1 MAVEG
6 TTEDHLA
13 WEERQRRGAA
23 IAAGLAALFT
33 FVGTVW
39 RFTALSGAP
48 RAGFLGA
55 LDETLKPGPVGSAP
69 SQRVETLRFYD
80 DNAATVLL
88 SSIMTALGYL
98 ALGWALTYL
107 AAATRNRR
115 PAFPK
120 VFVYL
125 PIVVAVLQALSTLVS
140 TIATGS
146 EVSDFLAGPKTV
158 DAAHDIFTGGL
169 TVFAQVLGIPGA
181 LGLALALVMISLNAM
196 RVGLLTRFMGV
207 IGMISGALL
216 LIPVGGPL
224 PIVQCFWLLMLA
236 LLFLQRSPGA
246 DPPAWKTGRAEPWPS
261 SADTRAE
268 RQRAAAAQRGEPV
281 DAEPEP
287 EPVGAGPATPAPS
300 PATSAA
306 KRKRKRR

>member
-1 MAVEG
+1 VAVEG
-6 TTEDHLA
+6 TTEEHLA
-13 WEERQRRGAA
+13 WEARQRRGAA
-23 IAAGLAALFT
+23 IAAILAALFT

-55 LDETLKPGPVGSAP
+55 LDETVAEGPVGSAP
-69 SQRVETLRFYD
+69 SQRTETFRFYD
-80 DNAATVLL
+80 DNAINVFL
-88 SSIMTALGYL
+88 SSLMTALGYL

-107 AAATRNRR
+107 AAAVRNRR
-115 PAFPK
+115 PEFPK
-120 VFVYL
+120 ALLYL
-125 PIVVAVLQALSTLVS
+125 PIVVAVLQALSTIV
-140 TIATGS
+140 TTVATAS
-146 EVSDFLAGPKTV
+146 AVSDYLAGPKTV

-216 LIPVGGPL
+216 IIPLGGPL
-224 PIVQCFWLLMLA
+224 PIVQCFWLIMLA
-236 LLFLQRSPGA
+236 VLFLHRSPGGT
-246 DPPAWKTGRAEPWPS
+246 PPAWRTGRAEPWPS
-261 SADTRAE
+261 SADIRAQ
-268 RQRAAAAQRGEPV
+268 RQKAAAAARGES
-281 DAEPEP
+281 EPEP
-287 EPVGAGPATPAPS
+287 EPVGASRGPS
-300 PATSAA
+300 PAASAA

>member
-13 WEERQRRGAA
+13 WEARQRRGAA

-33 FVGTVW
+33 FVGTIW

-55 LDETLKPGPVGSAP
+55 LDETVQTGPVGSAP
-69 SQRVETLRFYD
+69 SQRIETFRFYD
-80 DNAATVLL
+80 DNAINVLL
-88 SSIMTALGYL
+88 SSIITALGYL

-107 AAATRNRR
+107 AVAVRNRR

-120 VFVYL
+120 AFLYI
-125 PIVVAVLQALSTLVS
+125 PIVVAVCQALSTVVA
-140 TIATGS
+140 TIATGK

-169 TVFAQVLGIPGA
+169 SVFAQVLGIPGA

-216 LIPVGGPL
+216 IIPLGGPL
-224 PIVQCFWLLMLA
+224 PIVQSFWLVMLA
-236 LLFLQRSPGA
+236 VLFMQRSPGG
-246 DPPAWKTGRAEPWPS
+246 DPPAWRTGRAEPWPS
-261 SADTRAE
+261 SADARAE
-268 RQRAAAAQRGEPV
+268 RQKAAAEQRGEP
-281 DAEPEP
+281 AEPDR
-287 EPVGAGPATPAPS
+287 EPVGAGHAAQAPS

>member
-6 TTEDHLA
+6 TTEEHLA
-13 WEERQRRGAA
+13 WEARQRRGAA
-23 IAAGLAALFT
+23 IAAILAALLT

-55 LDETLKPGPVGSAP
+55 LDETVAEGPVGSAP
-69 SQRVETLRFYD
+69 SQRVETFRFYD
-80 DNAATVLL
+80 DNAINVLL
-88 SSIMTALGYL
+88 SSVVTALGYL

-107 AAATRNRR
+107 AAAVRNRR
-115 PAFPK
+115 PEFPK
-120 VFVYL
+120 ALLYL
-125 PIVVAVLQALSTLVS
+125 PIVVAVLQALSTIVS

-146 EVSDFLAGPKTV
+146 AVSDFLAGPKTV
-158 DAAHDIFTGGL
+158 DAAHDIFAGGL
-169 TVFAQVLGIPGA
+169 TVFAQVLGIPGS

-216 LIPVGGPL
+216 VIPLGGPL
-224 PIVQCFWLLMLA
+224 PIVQCFWLIMLA
-236 LLFLQRSPGA
+236 VLFLDRSPGGS
-246 DPPAWKTGRAEPWPS
+246 PPAWRTGRAEPWPS
-261 SADTRAE
+261 SADMRAQ
-268 RQRAAAAQRGEPV
+268 RQKTAAAERGEP
-281 DAEPEP
+281 APEPEP
-287 EPVGAGPATPAPS
+287 EPVGASGGPS
-300 PATSAA
+300 PSASAA